1 MGYSVNRKDVTILC
15 ETFRQLYMN
24 RSLREQYGK
33 HARQVAFDN
42 HDAMKVR
49 ERFRRLLCA
58 TPSKDVRELEWY
70 VIPRAKDIL
79 KGAYYESFSDRW
91 RRFYWHKF
99 MQ

>member
-1 MGYSVNRKDVTILC
+1 
-15 ETFRQLYMN
+15 MN

-58 TPSKDVRELEWY
+58 TPSKDVRELE
-70 VIPRAKDIL
+70 
-79 KGAYYESFSDRW
+79 
-91 RRFYWHKF
+91 
-99 MQ
+99 